1 MIGTSSDA
9 PAPLDSVEDF
19 FDMVWDDA
27 VALDEAEHHSGC
39 STRSPSPSQSGAK
52 GPHPQGSRSPKRSN
66 TDDSGSDADGSL
78 DPTSAKRLKR
88 MQRNRVSAASSR
100 ERKRQHIEGL
110 ERQVADLSRELAELR
125 QVNQDLRKTSLGQ
138 DEAPS
143 LPADDPTSLG
153 LDLDSFLQKMTCDA
167 VAVDGGDG
175 GLCATHV
182 ARAG

>member
-1 MIGTSSDA
+1 MIATGSDT

-27 VALDEAEHHSGC
+27 VALDEAEHQSGC
-39 STRSPSPSQSGAK
+39 STRSQSPLQSGAK
-52 GPHPQGSRSPKRSN
+52 GGEGSRSPKRSN
-66 TDDSGSDADGSL
+66 TDDSGSDAGGDGG

-110 ERQVADLSRELAELR
+110 ERQVADLSRELADLR
-125 QVNQDLRKTSLGQ
+125 QVNQHLRSTCPGQ
-138 DEAPS
+138 DASPS
-143 LPADDPTSLG
+143 LPADDPTNI
-153 LDLDSFLQKMTCDA
+153 DLDSFLQRMTCDA
-167 VAVDGGDG
+167 VVTVDDAEG
-175 GLCATHV
+175 GLCASHI